1 MNPLLHILLI
11 FGGVLLWILI
21 SRLWIAILRLAI
33 QFRAFPRLTDRDAAW
48 VCGALCFVWPIGVP
62 ILVSWGFISWV
73 KRTFTLDLNVQDHL
87 LNTRPLSREER
98 QKLIEETQKKLQL
111 VVPKKKEEGL
121 PIPTNRIGEKL
132 PPFE

>member
-1 MNPLLHILLI
+1 MNALLHVFML
-11 FGGVLLWILI
+11 FGGVILWILV

-33 QFRAFPRLTDRDAAW
+33 QFRAFPRLTDSDLAW
-48 VCGALCFVWPIGVP
+48 ICGALCFIWPIGVP
-62 ILVSWGFISWV
+62 ILVLWGFISWV
-73 KRTFTLDLNVQDHL
+73 KGTFTLDLNVQDHL
-87 LNTRPLSREER
+87 LCARPLTVEER
-98 QKLIEETQKKLQL
+98 QKLVEETRKKLRL